1 MAENQVR
8 DGHESFITNDLT
20 LNVEKAISKLMHFAC
35 KIVWTEL
42 TVAFWWNGPMPIG
55 LTSAFLWSIQVVSSM
70 ACVARKVIEIV
81 PIYLSITVLY
91 FKWFTTV
98 DSLRNIESIPKIQ
111 I

>member
-1 MAENQVR
+1 
-8 DGHESFITNDLT
+8 
-20 LNVEKAISKLMHFAC
+20 MHFAC

-81 PIYLSITVLY
+81 PLYLSITVLY

-98 DSLRNIESIPKIQ
+98 DSLRNIELIPKIQ